1 MIGREDFAALVIAP
15 PRSLHVICE
24 LTQLAACD
32 VCWAD
37 APTRPCVLSGTGP
50 DGFHVARFAAAFRR
64 GLITGA
70 DFTAVT
76 GTVPAFTS
84 ATIVYD
90 QLLGGGQA

>member
-1 MIGREDFAALVIAP
+1 MTAREDSAALVIAP

-37 APTRPCVLSGTGP
+37 APTRPCVLSETGP

-70 DFTAVT
+70 DFAVVT
-76 GTVPAFTS
+76 DTVPAFTS

-90 QLLGGGQA
+90 QLLSGGQA